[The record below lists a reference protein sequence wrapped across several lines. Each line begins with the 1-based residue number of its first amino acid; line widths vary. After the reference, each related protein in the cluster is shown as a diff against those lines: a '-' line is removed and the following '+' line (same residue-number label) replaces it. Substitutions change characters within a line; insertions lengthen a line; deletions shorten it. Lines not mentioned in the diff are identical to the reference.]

1 MSTASAPA
9 VKPITVKQISQR
21 PEVLT
26 GGHRLCPGCGAPIA
40 LRQILLASDYPV
52 VLANATGCVEVSTS
66 IFPYTSWRAPW
77 IHNAFENAAATIS
90 GAEAMYRSLK
100 RQGRI
105 PPDREIRFIAIGGD
119 GGTYDIGLQSLS
131 GALERGHRFLYVCYN
146 NEGYMNTGIQR
157 SSASPL
163 GADTTTSPVG
173 TVIPGKREFR
183 KNLTEIVVA
192 HEIPYV
198 AQSATIPNRWGE
210 LINKARKALE
220 APGPSFINVLASCNR
235 GWRHDMDETLEL
247 TQLAVDTCYWPL
259 YEVVN
264 GEYRLTYKPKEK
276 KPVAEWLKRQGRF
289 RHLFLPENEGIIQR
303 LQEKVDRDW
312 EQLLEKCG
320 EK

>member
-1 MSTASAPA
+1 MNTANAPA
-9 VKPITVKQISQR
+9 AKPITIKQLAQR
-21 PEVLT
+21 RELLA

-52 VLANATGCVEVSTS
+52 ILANATGCVEVSTS
-66 IFPYTSWRAPW
+66 IFPFTSWRAPW

-90 GAEAMYRSLK
+90 GVEAMYRSLK

-105 PPDREIRFIAIGGD
+105 PADQEYRFIAFGGD

-163 GADTTTSPVG
+163 GVDTTTTPVG
-173 TVIPGKREFR
+173 KVAPGKREFR
-183 KNLTEIVVA
+183 KDLTAIVIA

-198 AQSATIPNRWGE
+198 AQSATIPARWGE

-235 GWRHDMDETLEL
+235 GWRHDMSETLEL

-276 KPVAEWLKRQGRF
+276 KPVVEWLKRQGRF
-289 RHLFLPENEGIIQR
+289 RHLFRPENEGI
-303 LQEKVDRDW
+303 LEKVQEKVDHDW
-312 EQLLEKCG
+312 VRLLKLCG
-320 EK
+320 EA

>member
-220 APGPSFINVLASCNR
+220 TPGPSFINVLASCNR

>member
-1 MSTASAPA
+1 MSTANAPA

-105 PPDREIRFIAIGGD
+105 PRDREIRFIAIGGD

-183 KNLTEIVVA
+183 KNLTEIVAA